1 MTSIP
6 KAKHYKQISHKPE
19 NDDIDLEQIKQEVW
33 ARRLHEAQALASRMQ
48 VLPDGTVIFQRFDR
62 SQRYQH
68 MILLTT
74 FTLLAITGL
83 LQHFSEH
90 TAVAVTINILGGIEG
105 MRSIHHLAAIV
116 LIAVSLYHVWEILE
130 IWFVK
135 RERGAM
141 WPRKQDFIDLVQM
154 VKYNLGKA
162 MERPKFDR
170 YSIEEKLEYWA
181 LLWGQALMIVT
192 GIIMWF
198 PTFVTKILPG
208 SAIPISRAL
217 HGWEAILATLA
228 ILTWHMY
235 HTQIKVRNRSM
246 FTGYMTEEEMIH
258 EHPLEYERII
268 AAYEYVQ
275 KVMAGKDGAQ
285 KPHLPALQAPQNTDK
300 DTSPT
305 SSAAANEII
314 HEPILIPEEA

>member
-135 RERGAM
+135 RECGAM

-228 ILTWHMY
+228 ILTWHIY

-275 KVMAGKDGAQ
+275 NVMAGKDGAQ

-300 DTSPT
+300 DTSAT

-314 HEPILIPEEA
+314 HESILIPEEA